1 MLNDVLLIQL
11 TPPLPCINVCKGLHR
26 CQLSVR
32 FLRVTFCE
40 LFEVRFR
47 FQSIMIK
54 ALLTIV
60 VVENV
65 LLPLHRK
72 QNSSPNVVRNKT
84 SNNSAADNAPAS

>member
-1 MLNDVLLIQL
+1 MLCV
-11 TPPLPCINVCKGLHR
+11 NVCKGLHR

-40 LFEVRFR
+40 LLEVRFR

-65 LLPLHRK
+65 LLPLYHK
-72 QNSSPNVVRNKT
+72 QNTTPNVDKNKT
-84 SNNSAADNAPAS
+84 LNNNAGRNTAAS

>member
-1 MLNDVLLIQL
+1 MPGV
-11 TPPLPCINVCKGLHR
+11 NVCKGLHG

-40 LFEVRFR
+40 LLEDRFR

-60 VVENV
+60 VAENV
-65 LLPLHRK
+65 LLPLCHK
-72 QNSSPNVVRNKT
+72 QNTAPNVDKNET
-84 SNNSAADNAPAS
+84 LNNNAARYTAAS

>member
-1 MLNDVLLIQL
+1 M
-11 TPPLPCINVCKGLHR
+11 TVCKGLNR

-40 LFEVRFR
+40 LLEVRFR
-47 FQSIMIK
+47 FQSAMIK

-65 LLPLHRK
+65 LLPFCHK
-72 QNSSPNVVRNKT
+72 QNTAPNVGKNET
-84 SNNSAADNAPAS
+84 FNSNTLP